1 MTLCDTGPLVAMID
15 ADDPYHE
22 LCVRTATSLPAGM
35 VTTWPCLTE
44 AMHFLYRAGGL
55 KIQNELWRFIANGA
69 IRLVAPMEDDERRIH
84 GLMNQYAD
92 LPLDLAD
99 ASLVCAAEQL
109 RERRLFTI
117 DNALRAIKLMDGT
130 FLDIVP

>member
-1 MTLCDTGPLVAMID
+1 MID

-22 LCVRTATSLPAGM
+22 LCVHTAELLPAGTI
-35 VTTWPCLTE
+35 TTWPCLTE

-55 KIQNELWRFIANGA
+55 KTQNDLWRFIANGA
-69 IRLVAPMEDDERRIH
+69 IQLVAPMEDDERRIH
-84 GLMNQYAD
+84 DLMNQYGD

-99 ASLVCAAEQL
+99 ASLVCAAERL
-109 RERRLFTI
+109 GERGLFTI
-117 DNALRAIKLMDGT
+117 DKALRAVKLVDGA